1 MIRNHPR
8 VIRRMGS
15 PGEKS
20 FVDVFD
26 SALRQW
32 FSILAETLE
41 SSRELKK
48 SKETQQNPQTSDLIL
63 EQLNKNFWDTVPSIS
78 MFWSSSD
85 DSTGSQVQE
94 LPGEGVRVRP
104 SGLQPTRLL
113 CPWDS
118 LSRNTGVGCHALLQG
133 IFQIQGV
140 NPHLLHLSCNCRQV
154 LYHQYHLGSPS
165 ITYIYCQNQRK
176 WILTIRVAVHVKG
189 RQGIQGDSWHFLLCV
204 VSLSSVQSLSC
215 VRVFATP

>member
-118 LSRNTGVGCHALLQG
+118 LSRNTGAGCHFLLQG
-133 IFQIQGV
+133 LFPIQGS
-140 NPHLLHLSCNCRQV
+140 NQGLLHCR
-154 LYHQYHLGSPS
+154 
-165 ITYIYCQNQRK
+165 
-176 WILTIRVAVHVKG
+176 WILH
-189 RQGIQGDSWHFLLCV
+189 C
-204 VSLSSVQSLSC
+204 
-215 VRVFATP
+215 